1 MVKRCEIPASF
12 VIAKTINV
20 LQYGDELGKF
30 IHAVHCCSVP
40 RVRLSLHVADMEK
53 SSLPWVGQE
62 VTVRTGHGKGTG
74 SKSGKEA
81 VYFILSTMLEK
92 TLESPL
98 DCKKIQP
105 VHPKGDQSWVFIGR
119 TDVEAETPILWPP
132 DAKS

>member
-105 VHPKGDQSWVFIGR
+105 VHSERDQPWDFFGR
-119 TDVEAETPILWPP
+119 NDAKAETPVLWPP
-132 DAKS
+132 QAKS